1 VLRGRVEDC
10 RFTIADS
17 SLCLL
22 PFQKPATMD
31 IIIETPKESRQK
43 YTYDKELKL
52 FRLKKVL
59 APGLVFPFDFGF
71 IPGTKGEDGD
81 PFDVLVLSEYQT
93 FPGCVVNI
101 RIAGCLPAIQTHA
114 KTSFRNDR
122 FIGILE
128 QSSAYDRIMSIEELP
143 AALIDSIKLF
153 FTTYLQAE
161 GKTVRWENDM
171 NALQAIELINKALE

>member
-1 VLRGRVEDC
+1 
-10 RFTIADS
+10 
-17 SLCLL
+17 
-22 PFQKPATMD
+22 MD
-31 IIIETPKESRQK
+31 IIIETPKGSRQK
-43 YTYDKELKL
+43 YTYDAALKL

-81 PFDVLVLSEYQT
+81 PFDILVLSEYES
-93 FPGCVVNI
+93 FPGCLVDV
-101 RIAGCLPAIQTHA
+101 RIAGCLTAVQTLGKH
-114 KTSFRNDR
+114 SFRNDR

-143 AALIDSIKLF
+143 SALIDSIKLF

-161 GKTVRWENDM
+161 GKTVHWENDM
-171 NALQAIELINKALE
+171 NALQAIEVINKAVK

>member
-1 VLRGRVEDC
+1 
-10 RFTIADS
+10 
-17 SLCLL
+17 
-22 PFQKPATMD
+22 MD
-31 IIIETPKESRQK
+31 IIIETPKGSRQK

-93 FPGCVVNI
+93 FPGCVVDI

-114 KTSFRNDR
+114 KQSFRNDR

-128 QSSAYDRIMSIEELP
+128 QSSTYDRIMSIEELP

-161 GKTVRWENDM
+161 GKTVHWENNM
-171 NALQAIELINKALE
+171 NALQAIELINEALDREKS